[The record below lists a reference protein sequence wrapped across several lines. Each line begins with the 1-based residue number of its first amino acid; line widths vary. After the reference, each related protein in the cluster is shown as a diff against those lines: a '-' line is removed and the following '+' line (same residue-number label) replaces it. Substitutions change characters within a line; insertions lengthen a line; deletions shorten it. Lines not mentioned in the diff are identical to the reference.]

1 MAARC
6 DVQTM
11 TTTLSHHREAE
22 KPLRKAEDGSRAT
35 ASDLATAQ
43 LHAQLLIAEEL
54 RAIREELRGIRD
66 LLGRQ

>member
-1 MAARC
+1 
-6 DVQTM
+6 M
-11 TTTLSHHREAE
+11 TTTLSHYREAE
-22 KPLRKAEDGSRAT
+22 KPLRTIEEGFHAT

-54 RAIREELRGIRD
+54 RAIREELGGIRD

>member
-1 MAARC
+1 MAT
-6 DVQTM
+6 DT
-11 TTTLSHHREAE
+11 E
-22 KPLRKAEDGSRAT
+22 KPLRTIEEGFHAT

-54 RAIREELRGIRD
+54 RGIREELRGIRD